1 MDSADRERVGTS
13 AQPVVT
19 DRVVFHEPTGTYR
32 TRFDSVDRP
41 ASEAVVSAV
50 SAATGIDALELP
62 PIYDA
67 VDPDA
72 LCSLFGSPTTG
83 SGRFR
88 GTVTFE
94 YADNLVTVDSRGSIE
109 VDPLGESRPPAE

>member
-1 MDSADRERVGTS
+1 MTAARRIVADRVE
-13 AQPVVT
+13 
-19 DRVVFHEPTGTYR
+19 FHEPTGTYR
-32 TRFDSVDRP
+32 TRFDPADRL

-50 SAATGIDALELP
+50 STATGTDPTELP

-72 LCSLFGSPTTG
+72 LCTLFGSPTTG
-83 SGRFR
+83 SGRIR

-94 YADNLVTVDSRGSIE
+94 YADNLVTVDSRGTVE
-109 VDPLGESRPPAE
+109 VDPLGEGRRPAG